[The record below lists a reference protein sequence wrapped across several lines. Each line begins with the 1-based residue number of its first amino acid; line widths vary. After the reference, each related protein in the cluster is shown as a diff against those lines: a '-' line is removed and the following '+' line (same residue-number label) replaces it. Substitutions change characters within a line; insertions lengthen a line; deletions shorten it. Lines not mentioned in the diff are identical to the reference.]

1 MISLPDKINAL
12 AELEFS
18 FSLLNNVYNKIA
30 HLLNFSSRKQ
40 ASQILYALLLAF
52 TNEHEKVVNE
62 TRDSNKFLLG
72 MFGSSI
78 HRLKIRVVHAMN

>member
-40 ASQILYALLLAF
+40 ASQILNALLLTF
-52 TNEHEKVVNE
+52 TNEHKKVVNE

-78 HRLKIRVVHAMN
+78 HRLKVRVVQAMN